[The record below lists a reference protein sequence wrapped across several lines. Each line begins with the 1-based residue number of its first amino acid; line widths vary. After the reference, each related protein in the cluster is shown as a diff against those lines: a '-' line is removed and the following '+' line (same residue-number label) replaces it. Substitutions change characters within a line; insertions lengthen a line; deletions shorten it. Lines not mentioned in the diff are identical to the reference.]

1 MIKIG
6 DIVNNRYR
14 IVEHIGSGGMADVFE
29 ANDIVENRFVA
40 VKIIKEAILK
50 DERSLKNFQDE
61 IKISSSLKHPNIVK
75 VFDQGVF
82 DKRPFIVLEYFKE
95 QTLMDRLEFY
105 TKFAVKEAVDILIQI
120 NDAVSYTHKHGL
132 IHRDIKPQN
141 IFYLSNGTIK
151 LGDFGIATSKEDG
164 DARIVG
170 SAYYLAPEVCEG
182 KSFSQQSD
190 VYALGITLFQLVTG
204 TLPFD
209 SARVEVVM
217 NHHMKKAMPIP
228 SKINPLI
235 PKELD
240 DIILRA
246 TAKNLGDRFYSA
258 DEFMKALIA
267 FKNGKYKKQSAIAKL
282 LKHI

>member
-120 NDAVSYTHKHGL
+120 TDAVSYTHKHGL

-141 IFYLSNGTIK
+141 IFYLSNGTLK
-151 LGDFGIATSKEDG
+151 LGDFGIATSNEDG

-204 TLPFD
+204 ALPFD
-209 SARVEVVM
+209 SPRVEVVM

-246 TAKNLGDRFYSA
+246 TAKNVGDRFYTT
-258 DEFMKALIA
+258 DEFKKALVA
-267 FKNGKYKKQSAIAKL
+267 FKNGTYKKQSFLTKI